1 MTQENIK
8 DDDRRGQ
15 ARRSSDRAVDEL
27 RAVYSSLKY
36 IADGI
41 VLLNHDGTVYFATEQ
56 ARSILESIKHLV
68 RVEEKVIFSRHH
80 DYDHFAKFLAR
91 LNTLEKNA
99 EEQSTEQCVFSLERD
114 VTQPSVVMTC
124 SSFHGVENRIII
136 VIHDPQKTVPQ
147 WASFAQFFQ
156 LTQTEL
162 RLCLSLTEGLTLNQ
176 YSEKYHV
183 SINTARSQLKTIFSK
198 TETRRQADL
207 LRLIFSFTR
216 H

>member
-1 MTQENIK
+1 MTEENTINNE
-8 DDDRRGQ
+8 RRGQ
-15 ARRSSDRAVDEL
+15 ARRATDRAVDEL
-27 RAVYSSLKY
+27 KAIYSSLKY

-41 VLLNHDGTVYFATEQ
+41 VLLNHDGTVYFETEQ
-56 ARSILESIKHLV
+56 ARKILSSIKHLV
-68 RVEEKVIFSRHH
+68 RIEEKIMFSRHH
-80 DYDHFAKFLAR
+80 DYDRFAKFLSK
-91 LNTLEKNA
+91 LNAQAKNT
-99 EEQSTEQCVFSLERD
+99 EELTEQCVFSLERD
-114 VTQPSVVMTC
+114 ANQPSVVMTC
-124 SSFHGVENRIII
+124 FAFRGDEDRIIV
-136 VIHDPQKTVPQ
+136 VIHDPQTTVPQ

-162 RLCLSLTEGLTLNQ
+162 RLCLALTEGFTLNS